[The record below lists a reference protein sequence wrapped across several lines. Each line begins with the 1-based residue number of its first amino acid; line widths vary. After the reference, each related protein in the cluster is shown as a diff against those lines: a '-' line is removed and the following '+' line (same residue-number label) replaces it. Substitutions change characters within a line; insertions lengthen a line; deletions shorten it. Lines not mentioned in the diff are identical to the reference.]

1 MEEERV
7 NPGNPNNNN
16 NRNEKSDL
24 RTELRRSIQSLWE
37 TLIRTMD
44 VVQNMTETPS
54 RDF

>member
-1 MEEERV
+1 VEEERV
-7 NPGNPNNNN
+7 NPGNRNNNN
-16 NRNEKSDL
+16 KNEKSDL
-24 RTELRRSIQSLWE
+24 RTELPRSTRSLWG